1 MEEHSIVESVLD
13 NLPVAV
19 FAKDS
24 TDDFRFVLWNK
35 KQEEV
40 TTLRAAKALGRN
52 DYDLFSQEWRTT
64 SAASTRPSSSGES

>member
-19 FAKDS
+19 FAKDA
-24 TDDFRFVLWNK
+24 TNDFRFVLWNK

-40 TTLRAAKALGRN
+40 TTIRAEKALGKN
-52 DYDLFSQEWRTT
+52 DYHLFSQE
-64 SAASTRPSSSGES
+64 SAD